1 MRVSLPEG
9 VVAGGKRL
17 QVQQGDRRE
26 DFGIAPVKRKCREKE
41 EQDDWSPLMLPM
53 EVYVPRSLARA
64 MASTGPCRLYD
75 ETMRCY
81 QSLEPSLAVR
91 AMVYGEDVGRVR
103 ASTGVLLEDPKSSG
117 AASAPPCPNAKLLPT
132 CLIRNLTSLFL
143 RHPSLDFTIAAASPP
158 LPAHSVYSAFHP
170 NRAPLLPHTA
180 AWRAEHC
187 GERGSVGVATP
198 CYQRLLADLFLLADA
213 PSLIFTHKSPTFTF
227 VVARGSA
234 RQSRGLQG
242 DFSVVQPSLCA
253 SACPKPLLENK
264 FAQHMIVDESLKA
277 LYCALPKVG
286 NTSWKLWFRLMK
298 LHGNYSAFHSFGKKP
313 SEEAKSTN
321 GTAAADAGG
330 DAAAGTAAAEGTAQG
345 TAAAAAEPAAL
356 SITTEDFKMIHL
368 PRENGITELP
378 ELGEEAAIRFITQRD
393 VFRFTFVRNPL
404 TRATSAFLDKFV
416 HARNFTNEGDARLYW
431 ADAMFG
437 KTKQLKKMLKSH
449 PRGEFSFAEFLVLV
463 EEALKG
469 DADKIENH
477 IDKQVDL
484 CALDS
489 VHYDFVGRFENM
501 TADVAAVM
509 RQLNTSDLGI
519 FQKGKSLQ
527 LTGADQRSAQ
537 LYDKKQRC
545 LLRNLSLSST
555 RISSPVQD
563 SLERAHRIY
572 SDDMSIPFN
581 AIRYDIPEALKQVAT
596 PFATQEN
603 DTQTPS
609 ITTSRK
615 LRVTE
620 PPFSRSSG
628 GSVQNDAPTATAS
641 KWRRDTT
648 DAPVS
653 TRYETHTSATWHL

>member
-1 MRVSLPEG
+1 
-9 VVAGGKRL
+9 
-17 QVQQGDRRE
+17 
-26 DFGIAPVKRKCREKE
+26 
-41 EQDDWSPLMLPM
+41 
-53 EVYVPRSLARA
+53 
-64 MASTGPCRLYD
+64 
-75 ETMRCY
+75 
-81 QSLEPSLAVR
+81 
-91 AMVYGEDVGRVR
+91 
-103 ASTGVLLEDPKSSG
+103 
-117 AASAPPCPNAKLLPT
+117 
-132 CLIRNLTSLFL
+132 
-143 RHPSLDFTIAAASPP
+143 
-158 LPAHSVYSAFHP
+158 
-170 NRAPLLPHTA
+170 
-180 AWRAEHC
+180 
-187 GERGSVGVATP
+187 
-198 CYQRLLADLFLLADA
+198 
-213 PSLIFTHKSPTFTF
+213 
-227 VVARGSA
+227 
-234 RQSRGLQG
+234 
-242 DFSVVQPSLCA
+242 
-253 SACPKPLLENK
+253 
-264 FAQHMIVDESLKA
+264 
-277 LYCALPKVG
+277 
-286 NTSWKLWFRLMK
+286 MK

-537 LYDKKQRC
+537 LYDK
-545 LLRNLSLSST
+545 
-555 RISSPVQD
+555 D
-563 SLERAHRIY
+563 SLERARRIY

-628 GSVQNDAPTATAS
+628 GSVQNDAPTDTAS
-641 KWRRDTT
+641 KCRRDTT